1 MKYSVYNLNHNIPYF
16 YGHTVHRKKKKK
28 KNFRYTKIDNQK
40 GELQAN
46 LRIKTELQKWT
57 HSS

>member
-1 MKYSVYNLNHNIPYF
+1 MFRIFTDTLYTY
-16 YGHTVHRKKKKK
+16 RKK

-57 HSS
+57 HSY